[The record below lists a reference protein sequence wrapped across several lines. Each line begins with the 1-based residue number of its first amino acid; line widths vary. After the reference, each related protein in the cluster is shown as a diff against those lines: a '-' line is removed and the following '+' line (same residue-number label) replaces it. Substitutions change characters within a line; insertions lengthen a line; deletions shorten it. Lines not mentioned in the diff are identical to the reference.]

1 MASRILGHPTVSRR
15 AAALLLLGTAPSW
28 AQGAAA
34 SSRVAP
40 SVARPSTAPEETLA
54 PPKDAGVASAQ
65 SATVPVPG
73 YGDRATWDAGYAQ
86 ARALFERG
94 EFAQASA
101 EFLALAQR
109 APTQFDSARAQEL
122 GQLAFNWHQRGL
134 ALVDRKSLVGSD
146 LEARSSDRRTADEIG
161 VLYTTSVVYG
171 VATGLWFDVQSEPS
185 GVSTAVLPPL
195 LLAGAAV
202 GGVALLDSGRG
213 LRYGVAQSMASGMY
227 IGLWQGISWTTY
239 LQAST
244 THQNQL
250 SAKQYATALWSAAT
264 LGAVVGGVVG
274 TASSTTPGRAS
285 FVSSTS
291 LWPAFVLGMGVA
303 GLSTDNQYRDDHAFL
318 AASLGA
324 SGGVVAGILTAGTI
338 SPTTARVRFLDLGG
352 LGGTLVGGGLYL
364 AAAGNHA
371 KFEPAATISALGAAA
386 GLSVAWFATANM
398 PRDEGAVQRTASL
411 DVHPQISPQRGGA
424 TLGLSG
430 TF

>member
-1 MASRILGHPTVSRR
+1 MASRILGHPTVTRR
-15 AAALLLLGTAPSW
+15 AAALLLLGTTPSW

-40 SVARPSTAPEETLA
+40 SAAHSAAPQEPLA
-54 PPKDAGVASAQ
+54 PPKDAEVASAQ
-65 SATVPVPG
+65 SATAPAPG

-86 ARALFERG
+86 ARAFFERG

-109 APTQFDSARAQEL
+109 APTQFDSVRALEL

-171 VATGLWFDVQSEPS
+171 IATGLWFDVQSEPG

-227 IGLWQGISWTTY
+227 IGLWQGITWSTY

-244 THQNQL
+244 SHQSQL
-250 SAKQYATALWSAAT
+250 SVKQYATALWSAAT

-324 SGGVVAGILTAGTI
+324 TGGVVAGILTAGTI

-371 KFEPAATISALGAAA
+371 KFEPAAIISALGAAA

-398 PRDEGAVQRTASL
+398 PRDEGAVPRTASF

-424 TLGLSG
+424 SLGFTG

>member
-1 MASRILGHPTVSRR
+1 MASRILGLRSRLRR
-15 AAALLLLGTAPSW
+15 ATALWLLGSASSW
-28 AQGAAA
+28 AQGTAFSPSGAPPNATGAA
-34 SSRVAP
+34 SV
-40 SVARPSTAPEETLA
+40 
-54 PPKDAGVASAQ
+54 Q
-65 SATVPVPG
+65 SAAVPAPG
-73 YGDRATWDAGYAQ
+73 HDDRATWDAGYAH

-94 EFAQASA
+94 EFADAST
-101 EFLALAQR
+101 EFWMLARR
-109 APTQFDSARAQEL
+109 APTQFDSARAMEL

-146 LEARSSDRRTADEIG
+146 LEARSSDHRTADEIG
-161 VLYTTSVVYG
+161 VLYMTSVLYG
-171 VATGLWFDVQSEPS
+171 ISTGLWLDVQTEPS
-185 GVSTAVLPPL
+185 GVSTGVLPPL

-213 LRYGVAQSMASGMY
+213 LRYGVAQSIASGLY
-227 IGLWQGISWTTY
+227 IGLWQGIAWTTY

-244 THQNQL
+244 SHQNQL
-250 SAKQYATALWSAAT
+250 STKQYATALWSSAT

-285 FVSSTS
+285 FVSSAS

-303 GLSTDNQYRDDHAFL
+303 GMSADNQYRDDHAFL

-324 SGGVVAGILTAGTI
+324 TGGVVAGILAAGTV

-364 AAAGNHA
+364 AAAGNHSN
-371 KFEPAATISALGAAA
+371 FEPAAIMTAVGASA
-386 GLSVAWFATANM
+386 GLAVAWVATSNM
-398 PRDEGAVQRTASL
+398 PRDEGAVPRTASF
-411 DVHPQISPQRGGA
+411 DVHPQLSPQHGGA
-424 TLGLSG
+424 TLGFAG